1 MVFDLSQESAALKFE
16 IMAVAR
22 LMCFVTTW
30 TIGPG
35 TVCQLA
41 IAELYPSNVRGVAMG
56 GYGVSLGAYLLSAS
70 TFLTDGRSRQ
80 HGHVLARSH
89 RDRGAG
95 VRVHYMP
102 ETKGKRLEE
111 IEAYPAPY
119 S

>member
-1 MVFDLSQESAALKFE
+1 LVFDLSQESAALKFE

-56 GYGVSLGAYLLSAS
+56 ATAFLWALTCSARRR
-70 TFLTDGRSRQ
+70 F
-80 HGHVLARSH
+80 
-89 RDRGAG
+89 
-95 VRVHYMP
+95 
-102 ETKGKRLEE
+102 
-111 IEAYPAPY
+111 
-119 S
+119 